1 MAAERTTRAWPW
13 VIAILAIALVA
24 VLAIG
29 AWATWRP
36 LSEYDAARLT
46 ARDIVTS
53 VDESSRDDV
62 PRETVDR
69 QLSALGPAATPAQ
82 RDRLDEQSA
91 QTTDS
96 STASGSPAAEASEPA
111 PADVD
116 LPSAVSRMADLASNQ
131 EDPELAATMSGIA
144 ASWSAVIARED
155 PTAQPLMRSDAPEE
169 PAAAG
174 APDRDQDDDSS
185 AESDERCTPE
195 LTAVATQVDRALF
208 TAQSAEARGTDSS
221 DTAQALDE
229 WQENLERIQDQ
240 PAVMSLYECQPRPA
254 RGGYEVPRDMTED
267 PAAAAGEVARDVS
280 EYSQSAIAAV
290 TPTERAWLLDLLE
303 SSARAQALLQPS
315 DPVPALVGEHL
326 ATDR

>member
-36 LSEYDAARLT
+36 LSDDDAVRLT

-53 VDESSRDDV
+53 VGESSRNDI
-62 PRETVDR
+62 PRVTVDR

-82 RDRLDEQSA
+82 RDRLEDMRGANSA
-91 QTTDS
+91 PDATPGSADPKPQDAVSGDTDL
-96 STASGSPAAEASEPA
+96 SP
-111 PADVD
+111 
-116 LPSAVSRMADLASNQ
+116 AVSRMTELATDQ
-131 EDPELAATMSGIA
+131 EDPELAATMAGIA
-144 ASWSAVIARED
+144 ASWSAEIARQD
-155 PTAQPLMRSDAPEE
+155 PDAQPLMQNDAPDERA
-169 PAAAG
+169 PA
-174 APDRDQDDDSS
+174 DT
-185 AESDERCTPE
+185 ESQQVEVEVAERCTPE
-195 LTAVATQVDRALF
+195 LTTVATQVDRALF

-254 RGGYEVPRDMTED
+254 RGGYEVPRDITED

-280 EYSQSAIAAV
+280 EYSQSAMAAV

-303 SSARAQALLQPS
+303 SSTRAQALLQPS
-315 DPVPALVGEHL
+315 DPVPALVGEPL